1 MIEWPSHVAFRASCL
16 WVGPSSL
23 GPGREAA
30 AASLAQR
37 LGGRDDDGEVQG
49 RPARYLPVP
58 SGTPHLRLRAPHSF
72 PDQGRLAVGRIPVG
86 ATIFFAAWLVGW
98 TVEDSRSRQLNPRSS
113 AFPLRF
119 SVGCSASDDSDHD
132 GRHDE
137 RTPPHEFAGHLA
149 THDGMRETVTN
160 D

>member
-1 MIEWPSHVAFRASCL
+1 MWRFVP
-16 WVGPSSL
+16 
-23 GPGREAA
+23 
-30 AASLAQR
+30 LAYGLDLRVLDQVVKLPQPR
-37 LGGRDDDGEVQG
+37 LLRDSGGRDDDGEVQG

-86 ATIFFAAWLVGW
+86 TTIFFAAWLVGW

>member
-1 MIEWPSHVAFRASCL
+1 MTTLFVVAWTIAVGSWILAMIEWPSHVAFRASCL

-30 AASLAQR
+30 AASVAQR

-58 SGTPHLRLRAPHSF
+58 SGTLHLRLRAPHSF

-86 ATIFFAAWLVGW
+86 TTIFFAAWLVGW

-119 SVGCSASDDSDHD
+119 SVGCSASGLCGSRF
-132 GRHDE
+132 GTSCAE
-137 RTPPHEFAGHLA
+137 L
-149 THDGMRETVTN
+149 
-160 D
+160 

>member
-1 MIEWPSHVAFRASCL
+1 MWRFVPLAYGLDLRVLDQVVKLPQPRLLRDSGGERTTGKFKVAQPDTCLFRPAFRIFAFELHTPFPIKGVLRWGESP
-16 WVGPSSL
+16 WAPRSFSR
-23 GPGREAA
+23 PG
-30 AASLAQR
+30 SWD
-37 LGGRDDDGEVQG
+37 GR
-49 RPARYLPVP
+49 
-58 SGTPHLRLRAPHSF
+58 
-72 PDQGRLAVGRIPVG
+72 
-86 ATIFFAAWLVGW
+86 W
-98 TVEDSRSRQLNPRSS
+98 EDSRSRQLNPRSS
-113 AFPLRF
+113 AYPLRF